1 MGSRTQE
8 FLDAEGKR
16 IAAAILAALD
26 GWTLVRD
33 DDVVDGRPLL
43 ADFGALDARLETAEA
58 EIARLREA
66 LAPFAKA
73 YRDWYEDCRRHGFGY
88 GPNAH
93 NRVTV
98 ADFERAAKASE
109 EGEP

>member
-1 MGSRTQE
+1 MSQYPSGWGECPICGERSV
-8 FLDAEGKR
+8 FEGRSTCGCK
-16 IAAAILAALD
+16 AKPD
-26 GWTLVRD
+26 PPCPD
-33 DDVVDGRPLL
+33 C
-43 ADFGALDARLETAEA
+43 
-58 EIARLREA
+58 ARLREA

-109 EGEP
+109 EGR